1 MFLQPYP
8 GGKRALVFLISQVIL
23 LLSPEMVEN
32 EAYIWQNIYFWF
44 IAKNS
49 LIQSDS
55 KFL

>member
-8 GGKRALVFLISQVIL
+8 GEKRALVFLISQIIL
-23 LLSPEMVEN
+23 SLSPEMVEN
-32 EAYIWQNIYFWF
+32 EVYIWQNICFWF

-55 KFL
+55 RFL

>member
-8 GGKRALVFLISQVIL
+8 GEKRALVFLISQVIL